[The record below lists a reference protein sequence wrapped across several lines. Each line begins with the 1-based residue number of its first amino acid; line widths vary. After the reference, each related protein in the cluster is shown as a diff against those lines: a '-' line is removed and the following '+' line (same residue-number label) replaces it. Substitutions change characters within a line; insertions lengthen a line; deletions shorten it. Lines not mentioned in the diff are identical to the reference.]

1 MRHGV
6 SCCRAREQNEESC
19 RKSIESVSI
28 YWFTQ
33 YRGLYPTQEQVNHL
47 WVFSPQ
53 ETIFKK
59 ETWPRPTLSQ
69 HCFQSVPWAN
79 TMSNLPMNVPILW
92 ANLYRNTTAILI
104 SLLFSSDFPHE
115 ERPAPSLFPH
125 GPLSDVAFAA
135 SLYPR
140 IPPITEVI
148 AHCMLPQFFCMLRR
162 LTVGSFIRTVSVS

>member
-6 SCCRAREQNEESC
+6 SCCREREQNEESC
-19 RKSIESVSI
+19 RKSIETVSI

-33 YRGLYPTQEQVNHL
+33 HRGLYPTQEEVNHL

-53 ETIFKK
+53 ETIVKK
-59 ETWPRPTLSQ
+59 ETWPRPILSQ
-69 HCFQSVPWAN
+69 HRFQSVAWAN

-104 SLLFSSDFPHE
+104 SLLFLSDFPHE
-115 ERPAPSLFPH
+115 ERPASSLFPH
-125 GPLSDVAFAA
+125 GPLSAVVFAA
-135 SLYPR
+135 PLNPC
-140 IPPITEVI
+140 IPPIREVI

-162 LTVGSFIRTVSVS
+162 VTVGSFIRTISVS